1 MRLNWR
7 RFDFPLL
14 VTTLILLVYGIA
26 MVYSA
31 TLGVEG
37 FENYAL
43 RQAIYGLIGL
53 LILLFAAAFDYRLLT
68 SLQWPI
74 YLVILGALAAVAV
87 LGQIRG
93 GTAGWFDAGLIFVQ
107 PSELTKVLFAV
118 VFAQYLASHHDNLG
132 HPQWVLGAFALLA
145 LPAGLIYLQ
154 PDLGTA
160 IVLLV
165 VGAIMLFAADLPW
178 IYILASLGSAV
189 LAAPILWASM
199 QDYMR
204 ERILIFLDPASDPD
218 ASFNIAQ
225 AHISIGNGGWLGKG
239 FAKGS
244 QSQLHFLRVRYA
256 DFIFSVIAEELGFV
270 GALILMILLLVLLWR
285 LFTIADQARDYF
297 GRYIVVGVTG
307 MILFQTIVSIG
318 MNLGLLPVT
327 GITLPFISYGGSSLL
342 TVMLGIGLAESV
354 AMRNRKI
361 EFD

>member
-7 RFDFPLL
+7 RFDFVLL
-14 VTTLILLVYGIA
+14 GTTLALVVFGVA

-31 TLGVEG
+31 TLGVATYED
-37 FENYAL
+37 YPL
-43 RQAIYGLIGL
+43 RQVVYALIGL
-53 LILLFAAAFDYRLLT
+53 VLLLAVAAFDYRLLT

-74 YLVILGALAAVAV
+74 YLIVLGVLAAVALV
-87 LGQIRG
+87 GQVRG
-93 GTAGWFDAGLIFVQ
+93 GASGWFDAGIIFIQ
-107 PSELTKVLFAV
+107 PAEISKVLFAV
-118 VFAQYLASHHDNLG
+118 VFAQYLATHHENL
-132 HPQWVLGAFALLA
+132 HKPHLVLGAVALIA
-145 LPAGLIYLQ
+145 LPTALIYMQ

-165 VGAIMLFAADLPW
+165 IAATMLFVAEFPW
-178 IYILASLGSAV
+178 IYIAGAVAAGV
-189 LAAPILWASM
+189 LALPVIYANL
-199 QDYMR
+199 QDYMKQ
-204 ERILIFLDPASDPD
+204 RIDIFLDPASDPD

-225 AHISIGNGGWLGKG
+225 ALISIGNGGVLGKG
-239 FAKGS
+239 FTEGS

-270 GALILMILLLVLLWR
+270 GALVLIVLLVVVIWR
-285 LFTIADQARDYF
+285 LLTIADQARDHF
-297 GRYIVVGVTG
+297 GRLIVAGVAA
-307 MILFQTIVSIG
+307 MIMFQAIISIG

-342 TVMLGIGLAESV
+342 TLMIGIGLAESV